1 MTHVRVVVSC
11 QVNTVSSFCAPI
23 YDGARAFKFDRL
35 VTTLASA
42 IPSLTHISITCGGRS
57 YKYVEAECYLEEQET
72 WEMSRAWRVRRLSDG
87 SGAHRGE
94 VMQDL
99 EELSVEEAEA
109 MIDTEEM
116 HATSR
121 KKVCSPF

>member
-1 MTHVRVVVSC
+1 MVVSC

-23 YDGARAFKFDRL
+23 YDGARASKFDRL
-35 VTTLASA
+35 ITTLASA

-72 WEMSRAWRVRRLSDG
+72 WETSGAWRVRRLSDHDG
-87 SGAHRGE
+87 GAHRGE
-94 VMQDL
+94 IMQDL
-99 EELSVEEAEA
+99 EELSVGEAEA

-116 HATSR
+116 HVTSR